1 MTPDWIECLIA
12 TNLRELHNPVKY
24 QKLDELG
31 DMIGDDIPPDSIL
44 TEFSLSKVGHQ
55 FMVNKRINAHT
66 AHRLRVKA
74 RGNEP
79 QSEPADIKGLV
90 RSLAAYYHAQYDLLF
105 ECWEHLKPAAVKDG
119 LLSKSDRPGDALKII
134 LDDSFTQAFSN
145 LAKDN
150 RSLGKQARSIHD
162 RATRDITANRSALE
176 GIYLSLREMSTL
188 SRDWDNE
195 CKDLPPLLQL
205 LLNIATRH
213 SKQPGVIATAT
224 RHFSETIIDLQRE
237 QITHHRGG
245 FR

>member
-1 MTPDWIECLIA
+1 MTSDWIECLIT
-12 TNLRELHNPVKY
+12 TNLSELQQPVKD
-24 QKLDELG
+24 QELDNLG

-44 TEFSLSKVGHQ
+44 TEFSIAKVGHQ
-55 FMVNKRINAHT
+55 FMVNKRINNHT

-79 QSEPADIKGLV
+79 QSEPTDIKGLV

-134 LDDSFTQAFSN
+134 LDDSFTQAFAN

-150 RSLGKQARSIHD
+150 RSVGKQARSIHD

-176 GIYLSLREMSTL
+176 GVYLNLREMSTL

-237 QITHHRGG
+237 QITHHRGA